1 MKHIRTLALTLALAA
16 TPVAFA
22 AGSMDGMD
30 MKSMDMKGMDMKP
43 SAASQQAP
51 VPVAAEIKKID
62 AKAGK
67 VTLKH
72 GPIENLG
79 MSAMTM
85 AFPVKDRA
93 SLKNFKA
100 GESVSVM
107 FDKVDGK
114 PTVVD
119 MQRK

>member
-1 MKHIRTLALTLALAA
+1 MKHVKTLAIALTIAA
-16 TPVAFA
+16 APTAFA
-22 AGSMDGMD
+22 AGSMDGMG
-30 MKSMDMKGMDMKP
+30 MKGMDMEP
-43 SAASQQAP
+43 SAESKKAP
-51 VPVAAEIKKID
+51 PVAAEIKKID

-72 GPIENLG
+72 DPIENLG

-93 SLKNFKA
+93 SLKNFKE
-100 GESVSVM
+100 GELVLVR
-107 FDKVDGK
+107 FDKVNGK

>member
-1 MKHIRTLALTLALAA
+1 MKHLKTLAIIAALAA
-16 TPVAFA
+16 APVAFA

-30 MKSMDMKGMDMKP
+30 KGMDMKGMDMKP
-43 SAASQQAP
+43 SADSKQAP
-51 VPVAAEIKKID
+51 HPVAAEIKKID

-72 GPIENLG
+72 DPIENLG

-93 SLKNFKA
+93 SLKNFKE

-107 FDKVDGK
+107 FDKVNGK

>member
-1 MKHIRTLALTLALAA
+1 MKPGKTLALALTIVA
-16 TPVAFA
+16 ASTASTAFA
-22 AGSMDGMD
+22 AGSMDSHNMHGMD
-30 MKSMDMKGMDMKP
+30 SRAP
-43 SAASQQAP
+43 AASKQASQP
-51 VPVAAEIKKID
+51 VPAEIRKID
-62 AKAGK
+62 ASAGK

-93 SLKNFKA
+93 SLKNFKEGDA
-100 GESVSVM
+100 VSVT
-107 FDKVDGK
+107 FDKIDGK
-114 PTVVD
+114 PTVID

>member
-1 MKHIRTLALTLALAA
+1 MKLAKTLAIMVALAA

-22 AGSMDGMD
+22 AGSTDG
-30 MKSMDMKGMDMKP
+30 MDMKGMDMKP

-51 VPVAAEIKKID
+51 HPVAAEIKKID

-72 GPIENLG
+72 GSIENLG
-79 MSAMTM
+79 MAAMTM

-93 SLKNFKA
+93 SLKNFKE
-100 GESVSVM
+100 GESVSVT

>member
-1 MKHIRTLALTLALAA
+1 MKHFKTLAFVLALAG
-16 TPVAFA
+16 TPAAFA

-30 MKSMDMKGMDMKP
+30 MKGMDMKP
-43 SAASQQAP
+43 SATSQRAP
-51 VPVAAEIKKID
+51 HPVAAEIKKID
-62 AKAGK
+62 PQAGK

-79 MSAMTM
+79 MPAMTM

-93 SLKNFKA
+93 SLKNFKE
-100 GESVSVM
+100 GESISVT
-107 FDKVDGK
+107 FDRVDGK

>member
-1 MKHIRTLALTLALAA
+1 MKPSKTLALVLTVAA
-16 TPVAFA
+16 ASTAFA
-22 AGSMDGMD
+22 AGSMDGH
-30 MKSMDMKGMDMKP
+30 SMHGMDSKAP
-43 SAASQQAP
+43 AASKQSSQP
-51 VPVAAEIKKID
+51 VPAEIKKID
-62 AKAGK
+62 ASAGK

-93 SLKNFKA
+93 SLKNFKE
-100 GESVSVM
+100 GDSVSVT

-114 PTVVD
+114 PTVID